1 MCFNSSSTFSK
12 FPDELILPFLWAQD
26 GFDEPS
32 DEMAEAIAYGL
43 AIPKKISMIGKN
55 TNI

>member
-1 MCFNSSSTFSK
+1 MCFNSFSTFSK

-32 DEMAEAIAYGL
+32 DEMAEAIGYGL
-43 AIPKKISMIGKN
+43 AIPKKISMIGVKYN
-55 TNI
+55 